1 MAVNAVVIGA
11 VATGI
16 IGAGATGYSV
26 NRQNKAARDARGAVR
41 KDRRKVDEMQKV
53 RESQAEQKRR
63 RLLQLAG
70 DSVAAGP
77 VGQGLGTTGTAQ
89 VAGKT
94 RLGH

>member
-1 MAVNAVVIGA
+1 MAVSAAVATVVIGA
-11 VATGI
+11 GTTAYG
-16 IGAGATGYSV
+16 V
-26 NRQNKAARDARGAVR
+26 NRQNKAARDARGEVR
-41 KDRRKVDEMQKV
+41 KDKRKVDEMQKV

-77 VGQGLGTTGTAQ
+77 GAQSLGTAGAVQ

-94 RLGH
+94 QLGY

>member
-1 MAVNAVVIGA
+1 MAVSAVVATA
-11 VATGI
+11 VV
-16 IGAGATGYSV
+16 GAGSTAYGV
-26 NRQNKAARDARGAVR
+26 NRQNKAARDARGEVR
-41 KDRRKVDEMQKV
+41 KDKRKVDEMQKV

-94 RLGH
+94 QLGY